1 MAPSR
6 TGARLAAAA
15 VAFVLPVLFSPS
27 LASPAWTARAALLLL
42 LVAIGLPRL
51 VPLLRSEA
59 RRSAVAAIVF
69 LGVATLATVLCPQP
83 ALSFFGLYNWGT
95 GLLFVAALV
104 GAWAL
109 GASVDG
115 RGVDVVERA
124 LIAGVCVN
132 AGVAV
137 IQGAIVLDA
146 APFTRYEGRAA
157 GLMSNPVHLAT
168 LSVAGL
174 ALLLP
179 RVRTRPAVWGA
190 ATVFVAAAVELS
202 GSRVALGL
210 AIALAVFTIARGRR
224 EAVAGAALLGLGLVL
239 GVGIGALGGAT
250 TGAGR
255 VQAGGESVGTAARFH
270 VWESA
275 RHAIAD
281 HPVLGSGPGRFR
293 AATSPSR
300 TLALVHA
307 EGADRVFFDAHN
319 VVVEYATTTGLLGL
333 AALAVWLALAGR
345 RAAGPLV
352 GFALLIGAMH
362 LVEPQFVGTTPLA
375 LLALGMA
382 GRADVAPGRPV
393 LTGATVVLGLIA
405 VVAGSR
411 LLVGDFDLDQAQLD
425 FRAGPAHDAVRTLPP
440 WPEPPE
446 LAAKIEL
453 YTSITTKSPAARAA
467 TLRWLAVAVQRDP
480 TDPVAWS
487 LQGESQL
494 YFGDAAGAQHSFRHA
509 LQRDPW
515 SVRALDGLANAAL
528 ARGDTAAARGALS
541 RSLRVDPNQPKVR
554 AQLAR
559 L

>member
-1 MAPSR
+1 
-6 TGARLAAAA
+6 
-15 VAFVLPVLFSPS
+15 
-27 LASPAWTARAALLLL
+27 LLLL
-42 LVAIGLPRL
+42 LVAVGLPRL

-59 RRSAVAAIVF
+59 RRGAVAAIVF
-69 LGVATLATVLCPQP
+69 LGVAILATVLSPQP

-115 RGVDVVERA
+115 GGVDVVERG

-132 AGVAV
+132 AVVAV

-179 RVRTRPAVWGA
+179 RVRTRPAVWGS
-190 ATVFVAAAVELS
+190 ATVLVAAAVELS

-210 AIALAVFTIARGRR
+210 AIAFALFTLVRGRR
-224 EAVAGAALLGLGLVL
+224 EAAGGAALVGLGLVL

-255 VQAGGESVGTAARFH
+255 VQAGGESVGTAARIH
-270 VWESA
+270 VWASA
-275 RHAIAD
+275 RHAVVD

-307 EGADRVFFDAHN
+307 AGADRVFFDAHN

-345 RAAGPLV
+345 RATGPLL
-352 GFALLIGAMH
+352 GFALLVGAMH

-375 LLALGMA
+375 LLALGLA
-382 GRADVAPGRPV
+382 GRADVAPCRPV
-393 LTGATVVLGLIA
+393 VTATTVVLALVA
-405 VVAGSR
+405 VVGGGR
-411 LLVGDFDLDQAQLD
+411 LLFGDFELDQAQLD
-425 FRAGPAHDAVRTLPP
+425 FLAAPAHAAVRVLPP
-440 WPEPPE
+440 WSEPPE
-446 LAAKIEL
+446 LAGKVEL
-453 YTSITTKSPAARAA
+453 YTSISTHSPVARRA
-467 TLRWLAVAVQRDP
+467 TLRWLALAVRRDP

-494 YFGDAAGAQHSFRHA
+494 YFGEAAAAEQSFRRA

-515 SVRALDGLANAAL
+515 SVRALNGLANAAI
-528 ARGDTAAARGALS
+528 ARGDRVAARRALQ
-541 RSLRVDPNQPKVR
+541 RSLLANP
-554 AQLAR
+554 AQTTARRLLAE
-559 L
+559 LPG